1 MGNEGLIVAALFLL
15 FMAALAYFGTRPGK
29 KPKSPPSDSAE

>member
-15 FMAALAYFGTRPGK
+15 FMACLAYFGTRDDK
-29 KPKSPPSDSAE
+29 KDKK